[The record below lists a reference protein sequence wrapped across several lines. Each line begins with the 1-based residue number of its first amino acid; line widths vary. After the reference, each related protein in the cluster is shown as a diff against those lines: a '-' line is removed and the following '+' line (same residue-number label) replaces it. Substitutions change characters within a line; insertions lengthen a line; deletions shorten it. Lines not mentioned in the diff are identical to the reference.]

1 MHGEI
6 PNVVRYLLGLL
17 VGLIYGISF
26 SAMHYSSQTMPGLG
40 IILFTTGVCFA
51 GWALM
56 AQGGLR
62 KAFSAAFK
70 AWSAWKD
77 ELEAEKPDLQIHP
90 LPVRV
95 QK

>member
-1 MHGEI
+1 MRGEI

-26 SAMHYSSQTMPGLG
+26 SAIHYSSQAMPGVG
-40 IILFTTGVCFA
+40 IILFTTAVCFI

-56 AQGGLR
+56 AQDGLR
-62 KAFSAAFK
+62 KAFGAAFQ
-70 AWSAWKD
+70 AWRSWRE
-77 ELEAEKPDLQIHP
+77 ELDMETTDLQLHR